1 MAFQWYP
8 GKKKELQREISDA
21 LEMTAEAIRTDLI
34 AQQTVPFA
42 EDPAQVAERKTA
54 AAVAAGRTPGL
65 YRSGVV
71 PGELQGSLHV
81 DRTRSAQGTV
91 SVVASTPYARRLYFH
106 PEYNYYRGTNPR
118 AGGLWFE
125 PYKKGRRQ
133 WVLDAYAAFL
143 RIRRGA

>member
-1 MAFQWYP
+1 MSFKWRP
-8 GKKKELQREISDA
+8 GAKRELKEDVSKA
-21 LEMTAEAIRTDLI
+21 LEMTAEAVRTDLI

-42 EDPAQVAERKTA
+42 EDPL
-54 AAVAAGRTPGL
+54 AVAARKTEAAIAAGRKPGA

-81 DRTRSAQGTV
+81 DRTDSKKGRV
-91 SVVASTPYARRLYFH
+91 PVVASTPYARRLYFH

-125 PYKKGRRQ
+125 PYKGDRRK
-133 WVLDAYAAFL
+133 WLEGAYAAFL
-143 RIRRGA
+143 GGMVGR